1 MRTMPDVTDD
11 SVIARTLDDTR
22 PAGWWH
28 LPAATTVMG
37 LLALVA
43 FGLRG
48 IQERVALLNGQVEYG
63 PRNAVWHLDV
73 RIPVA

>member
-1 MRTMPDVTDD
+1 MSTTPVVTDD

-28 LPAATTVMG
+28 LPAATTVLG

-48 IQERVALLNGQVEYG
+48 IPGVDSAYEIGRAHV
-63 PRNAVWHLDV
+63 
-73 RIPVA
+73 